1 MEKKVEMLLLGELN
15 IISFKLRSP
24 VAREREMEMKETG
37 EKKRWVKRERVGM
50 ERDRTPRS
58 IKYW

>member
-24 VAREREMEMKETG
+24 VAREREREMKETG

>member
-24 VAREREMEMKETG
+24 VAREREREMKETG
-37 EKKRWVKRERVGM
+37 KKGWVKRERVGR
-50 ERDRTPRS
+50 ERDTPPRL